1 MLSPDDVLTFWFEEL
16 EPQQQFKK
24 SQSIDEQITTRFLPT
39 WGLIMAGETEHW
51 RDTAQGRLAEIIVL
65 DQFSRNMFRGSAKA
79 FSADTVA
86 LVLAQEAVRSGAD
99 TKL

>member
-39 WGLIMAGETEHW
+39 WGLIMAGETEYLH
-51 RDTAQGRLAEIIVL
+51 RKLFA
-65 DQFSRNMFRGSAKA
+65 RGQTPS
-79 FSADTVA
+79 
-86 LVLAQEAVRSGAD
+86 
-99 TKL
+99 